1 MNETVDILK
10 IEHVTKRFPGVVA
23 LKDVSFS
30 VRQGECHAL
39 VGENGAGKSTLI
51 KAIMGVHHVDEGNI
65 KVLYNGKYI
74 SPQNAIE
81 AKQLG
86 LYANYQHVNFA
97 NGLSVGENYFL
108 GRQPRNKLGLVDW
121 KTVYSKSRKILD
133 EFKLHDIDEK
143 MPIGK
148 LPLAL
153 REMVTISAI
162 LAHDNI
168 QLVIF
173 DEPTAQLED
182 DKVEQLF
189 DFIHELKRR
198 NISVIYIT
206 HRLEEIPRI
215 CDRVSVLKDGS
226 YVTTKDVKDV
236 TSDDLITLMIG
247 REIGDIYYFEH
258 GTPGAEAL
266 RVDKLTQP
274 GKYKDISF
282 SVRNG
287 EILGFFGLVG
297 SGRSEVM
304 RAIFG
309 ADKFESGDIYL
320 KGKKVKLNTP
330 LEAMKAGVGLVP
342 EDRQK
347 EGLALGLTVKHNI
360 NLNSYDL
367 ICKYG
372 LVNGKRETE
381 RAEEYVRKISIKTPS
396 IQQTARNLSGG
407 NQQKIVISKLL
418 CRDLDVFIFD
428 EPTVGIDVKAKQE
441 IYQLIGE
448 LVNQGKAVIVVSSYL
463 PEVIGLSDRIV
474 VFSEGRVSG
483 ILEQREQMTEETIL
497 KLASVN

>member
-1 MNETVDILK
+1 MSETIDILK

-23 LKDVSFS
+23 LKDVSFT

-51 KAIMGVHHVDEGNI
+51 KAIMGVHQVDEGSI
-65 KVLYNGKYI
+65 QVLHDGQYV

-108 GRQPRNKLGLVDW
+108 GRQPLNKFGLVDW
-121 KTVYSKSRKILD
+121 KKVYSESRKILD
-133 EFKLHDIDEK
+133 EFKLNDIDEK

-162 LAHDNI
+162 LAQDNI
-168 QLVIF
+168 RLVIF

-189 DFIHELKRR
+189 EFIEELKRR

-215 CDRVSVLKDGS
+215 CDRVTVLKDGT
-226 YVTTKDVKDV
+226 YVTTRDVKDV
-236 TSDDLITLMIG
+236 TSDDLIALMIG

-258 GTPGAEAL
+258 AVPGEEAL
-266 RVDKLTQP
+266 RVENLTQP

-282 SVRNG
+282 SVRSG

-304 RAIFG
+304 RAIFA
-309 ADKFESGDIYL
+309 ADKFEGGQVYL
-320 KGKKVKLNTP
+320 KNKPVKLNTP
-330 LEAMKAGVGLVP
+330 MEAMKAGIGLVP

-372 LVNGKRETE
+372 VVNGRQETT
-381 RAEEYVRKISIKTPS
+381 RAEEYVKKVSIKTPS
-396 IQQTARNLSGG
+396 IQQAVRNLSGG

-448 LVNQGKAVIVVSSYL
+448 LVRQGKAVIVVSSYL

-483 ILEQREQMTEETIL
+483 ILSDRDQMNEENIL